1 MNHSVSIWHTLW
13 HLIRYAQRLYWADTI
28 VWLFIAGLPAIPGI
42 IIREFFNTLTEESTG
57 LLSVWGWIAV
67 FLAIG
72 LARVTA
78 IFMGRITKTQHRF
91 TISSLIRHNLL
102 QGLMQRP
109 GAEPL
114 TDKQTDRAVSPGAV
128 ISFFRD
134 DAQQL
139 ENNVVFTNEIFGEAV
154 FAIGSLVLL
163 LSVNAQITMLVF
175 LPLALIAIVLKQ
187 IGDRLKRYRRAS
199 RQATQQVTSMVGEM
213 FSAVQAIKVA
223 NAEKSVLNRL
233 RQTCARRQQLMVR
246 DRLLT
251 AILESSFEN
260 LVSVGTGVILLFAAW
275 SMRSPNQ
282 NLSVGD
288 LALFIYYLSYITNFF
303 AFGGE
308 FFTLTKQSEVSVERM
323 TGLIDSEASDITA
336 HHPLYLKPIAGRTP
350 ELPQIQSTPAFRTDR
365 LQKLDALNLTYNYPG
380 TDRGITDISLQL
392 KRGSFTVITGQVGSG
407 KTTLLRVLMGLLPRQ
422 SGNIYWNGQQVN
434 RPDRFFVPPK
444 SAYTPQVPQLFS
456 NTLRENI
463 LLGLDKSHEEI
474 ETAIALAIFDRDLA
488 AMPKGLNTPIGVK
501 GMRLSGG
508 QLQRAA
514 TARMLIRQPDLLV
527 FDDLSS
533 ALDVETEQKL
543 WSRLFSIHS
552 SQPDWTPTCLVVSH
566 RPTVLE
572 RSDRIYLLDRGR
584 VEMTGTFDD
593 LPAEYL

>member
-1 MNHSVSIWHTLW
+1 MNFSIWHTLW
-13 HLIRYAQRLYWADTI
+13 HLIRYAQQLYWADTI

-42 IIREFFNTLTEESTG
+42 IIREFFNNLTEESAG
-57 LLSVWGWIAV
+57 LLSVWGWIGV

-72 LARVTA
+72 LARITA

-91 TISSLIRHNLL
+91 TMSSLIQHNLL
-102 QGLMQRP
+102 RGLMERP

-114 TDKQTDRAVSPGAV
+114 TDRQTNCAVSPGAV

-163 LSVNAQITMLVF
+163 LIVNAQITLLVF
-175 LPLALIAIVLKQ
+175 LPLALIVIILQ
-187 IGDRLKRYRRAS
+187 SIGNRLKRYRRDS

-223 NAEKSVLNRL
+223 NAEESVLNRL
-233 RQTCARRQQLMVR
+233 RYNCDRRKELTIR

-260 LVSVGTGVILLFAAW
+260 LVSIGTGGILLFAAW
-275 SMRSPNQ
+275 LMQSANKSLR
-282 NLSVGD
+282 VGD

-308 FFTLTKQSEVSVERM
+308 FLTLTKQSEVSVERLSS
-323 TGLIDSEASDITA
+323 LIDSEASDITA
-336 HHPLYLKPIAGRTP
+336 HHPLYIKPIVGKTP
-350 ELPQIQSTPAFRTDR
+350 KPPKIDFNTNLESDHLQELA
-365 LQKLDALNLTYNYPG
+365 AHNLTYRYPG
-380 TDRGITDISLQL
+380 TDRGISDVSLQL
-392 KRGSFTVITGQVGSG
+392 KRGSFTVITGRVGSG
-407 KTTLLRVLMGLLPRQ
+407 KTTLLQVLMGLLPRQ
-422 SGNIYWNGQQVN
+422 SGEIYWNGQQVN
-434 RPDRFFVPPK
+434 YPERFFVPPK

-463 LLGLDKSHEEI
+463 LLGLEKSHEEL
-474 ETAIALAIFDRDLA
+474 ERAIALAVFERDLA
-488 AMPKGLNTPIGVK
+488 AIPEGLNTLIGVK

-533 ALDVETEQKL
+533 ALDVQTEQKL

-552 SQPDWTPTCLVVSH
+552 TNPDWTPTYLVVSH
-566 RPTVLE
+566 RRNVLE
-572 RSDRIYLLDRGR
+572 RSDRIILLDRGR

-593 LPAEYL
+593 LPAAYFK

>member
-1 MNHSVSIWHTLW
+1 MNFSIWHTLW
-13 HLIRYAQRLYWADTI
+13 HLIRYAHKLYWTDTI
-28 VWLFIAGLPAIPGI
+28 LWLFIAGLPAVPGI
-42 IIREFFNTLTEESTG
+42 IIREFFNTLTEKSS
-57 LLSVWGWIAV
+57 LLSVWAWIAL

-72 LARVTA
+72 LARIVA
-78 IFMGRITKTQHRF
+78 IFTGRITKTQHRF
-91 TISSLIRHNLL
+91 TMSSLVRHNLL
-102 QGLMQRP
+102 RGLMQRA

-114 TDKQTDRAVSPGAV
+114 IDKKDNNPVSPGAV

-163 LSVNAQITMLVF
+163 LSVNVQITLLVF
-175 LPLALIAIVLKQ
+175 LPLALIVIILQ
-187 IGDRLKRYRRAS
+187 SIGDRLKRYRRAS

-223 NAEKSVLNRL
+223 NAEESVIARL
-233 RQTCARRQQLMVR
+233 RQTCDRRQQLMVR

-260 LVSVGTGVILLFAAW
+260 LVTIGTGVILLFFAW
-275 SMRSPNQ
+275 LMESPSDQ
-282 NLSVGD
+282 LRVGD

-308 FFTLTKQSEVSVERM
+308 FLTQTKQTEVSVERL
-323 TGLIDSEASDITA
+323 TGLIDRDASDITA
-336 HHPLYLKPIAGRTP
+336 HHPLYLKPIIGRTP
-350 ELPQIQSTPAFRTDR
+350 QLPQIDSPTTSD
-365 LQKLDALNLTYNYPG
+365 LDPLKNLTALNLTYYYPG
-380 TDRGITDISLQL
+380 TDRGIIDVSLHL
-392 KRGSFTVITGQVGSG
+392 ERGSFTVITGKVGSG
-407 KTTLLRVLMGLLPRQ
+407 KTTLLRVLMGLLPSQ
-422 SGNIYWNGQQVN
+422 SGEIYWNRRQIEH
-434 RPDRFFVPPK
+434 PSDFFVPPR

-463 LLGLDKSHEEI
+463 LLGLEKNHEEL
-474 ETAIALAIFDRDLA
+474 ERAIALAVFDRDLA

-508 QLQRAA
+508 QQQRAA

-552 SQPDWTPTCLVVSH
+552 SNPNWTPTYLVVSH

-572 RSDRIYLLDRGR
+572 KSDRIILLDRGR
-584 VEMTGTFDD
+584 VEMTGSFDD
-593 LPAEYL
+593 LPSSYF